1 MLTDAEIL
9 DQNPWWRRTDWEGRD
24 PHLRRLRDAP
34 RRLPVAV
41 LETLDLTRPAIHTL
55 RGPRQVG
62 KSTALKLLAGRE
74 SRRAEPSSILYLA
87 LDLLEGRP
95 MAEIARTVRRA
106 KELAGVRE
114 GAPSLILLDEV
125 TVTEGWQTAVKSL
138 WDGGVIDRD
147 VVVCTGSSSIDLA
160 SGVADRLPGR
170 RGAGAD
176 HLMLPADFPTFARA
190 MDETLPPSP
199 GLRISDIASTRGRPA
214 LEVARAHTAILDRLL
229 ERYVVFGGLPA
240 AVAEATTGAARPS
253 DATIRIA
260 EDSLLRE
267 IAQRGASETAAWAL
281 MERVLRSLGSR
292 TSWEHMAREM
302 GVPLGSRRRPSAR
315 SGPSAPTVREYVEHL
330 AAAYLVLIVYAW
342 RSGADAGSVAKQ
354 KKLYFADPL
363 LAQAALRRAPGLKLD
378 LHALV
383 ENVVALALLGRYE
396 PPASRIGGF
405 LAPDDLHYWVTRS
418 SGEIDFVAGP
428 RRALEVCE
436 VKYRR
441 HIDLRTV
448 AKIPQALPERPVVV
462 ATHRDLDHRG
472 TYSLVPASLFLWA
485 LGAPPS
491 QT

>member
-1 MLTDAEIL
+1 MLTDTEIL
-9 DQNPWWRRTDWEGRD
+9 DQNPWWRRTDWEDRD
-24 PHLRRLRDAP
+24 PHLRRLREMPA
-34 RRLPVAV
+34 RLPVAV
-41 LETLDLTRPAIHTL
+41 LEALDLEHPAIHTL
-55 RGPRQVG
+55 RGQRQIG
-62 KSTALKLLAGRE
+62 KSTALKLLARRQ
-74 SRRAEPSSILYLA
+74 SRHVEPTSILYLA

-95 MAEIARTVRRA
+95 TAEIARTVRRA
-106 KELAGVRE
+106 KELAGGRE

-125 TVTEGWQTAVKSL
+125 TVTVGWQTAVKSL

-190 MDETLPPSP
+190 LDEGLPPSP
-199 GLRISDIASTRGRPA
+199 GLRISDLASPQGWPA
-214 LEVARAHTAILDRLL
+214 LEIARHHAARLDHLL
-229 ERYVVFGGLPA
+229 ERYVAFGGLPA

-260 EDSLLRE
+260 DDSLLRE
-267 IAQRGASETAAWAL
+267 VGRRGASETAAWAL

-302 GVPLGSRRRPSAR
+302 DVPLGSRRRPSTRA
-315 SGPSAPTVREYVEHL
+315 GPTAPTVREYVEHL
-330 AAAYLVLIVYAW
+330 AAAYVLLVVYAW
-342 RSGADAGSVAKQ
+342 RSDADAGSVAKQ

-363 LAQAALRRAPGLKLD
+363 LAQAALRRVPGLELD
-378 LHALV
+378 LPALV

-396 PPASRIGGF
+396 PTSSRIVGF
-405 LAPDDLHYWVTRS
+405 LAPDDLHYWVTQG

-448 AKIPQALPERPVVV
+448 AKIPRALPERPVVV
-462 ATHRDLDHRG
+462 ATRRDLALRG
-472 TYSLVPASLFLWA
+472 AYTLVPASLLLWA
-485 LGAPPS
+485 LGAPPGRV
-491 QT
+491 